1 MDFIR
6 SNFNVYMIYDDN
18 KIKIFNNSNYN
29 CRVHFIHNN
38 EKKSLLCYS
47 KTSRPFDGTYTKL
60 KMYTNIQKNE
70 KILLVLDDLQFYFD
84 DDKMYKQY
92 QRWKYNYENN
102 IIIDDDKNSNT
113 SKSSDEET
121 SLEEFK
127 KGNVDWSSSEDI
139 TKKNKKE
146 KKTKEDDN
154 QSNKI
159 EQKQPTAIKNNN
171 ENSNPRRWENKQQI
185 DREVGK
191 EQINKEQNIKYGR
204 WESSFLE
211 NKYSVTKTDFFNKY
225 DFQSKIL
232 DLKNESL
239 KNGYI
244 FEYALIK
251 IDK

>member
-1 MDFIR
+1 M
-6 SNFNVYMIYDDN
+6 
-18 KIKIFNNSNYN
+18 
-29 CRVHFIHNN
+29 
-38 EKKSLLCYS
+38 
-47 KTSRPFDGTYTKL
+47 T
-60 KMYTNIQKNE
+60 
-70 KILLVLDDLQFYFD
+70 
-84 DDKMYKQY
+84 
-92 QRWKYNYENN
+92 
-102 IIIDDDKNSNT
+102 
-113 SKSSDEET
+113 
-121 SLEEFK
+121 
-127 KGNVDWSSSEDI
+127 
-139 TKKNKKE
+139 
-146 KKTKEDDN
+146 
-154 QSNKI
+154 
-159 EQKQPTAIKNNN
+159 TAIKNNN

-191 EQINKEQNIKYGR
+191 EQISKEQNIKYGR